1 MNSVAEPREADVK
14 TEEVD
19 ERIGAALL
27 AALAQARAES
37 QREMELEA
45 AEARRME
52 ATP

>member
-1 MNSVAEPREADVK
+1 MTSVAEPREENVK
-14 TEEVD
+14 AEEVD

-45 AEARRME
+45 AAARRME
-52 ATP
+52 ATA